1 MQASLTKHLTTVG
14 IEQGRNTL
22 PQLALRAFGGEPCVL
37 TKHGKPY
44 AAIVPLEM
52 VQRAQSVKAEKAG
65 WLALRG
71 TGKGLW
77 GAQPAQMI
85 AELRDEQ

>member
-1 MQASLTKHLTTVG
+1 MNTSITTVG

-52 VQRAQSVKAEKAG
+52 VQRAQMRKSNFS
-65 WLALRG
+65 ALRG

-77 GAQPAQMI
+77 GDAPAQMI
-85 AELRDEQ
+85 ADMRDED

>member
-1 MQASLTKHLTTVG
+1 MHTMG

-22 PQLALRAFGGEPCVL
+22 PQLALRAFGGEPSVL

-52 VQRAQSVKAEKAG
+52 VKRAQVKPQLFS
-65 WLALRG
+65 LARHRQRVVG
-71 TGKGLW
+71 C
-77 GAQPAQMI
+77 
-85 AELRDEQ
+85 

>member
-1 MQASLTKHLTTVG
+1 MQAPMITVG

-22 PQLALRAFGGEPCVL
+22 PQLALRAYGGEPCVL

-52 VQRAQSVKAEKAG
+52 IKHAQSVKAEKAG
-65 WLALRG
+65 LLALRG

-77 GAQPAQMI
+77 GVHPARMI
-85 AELRDEQ
+85 AELRDED

>member
-1 MQASLTKHLTTVG
+1 MNTIG

-22 PQLALRAFGGEPCVL
+22 PQLALRAFGGEPSVL

-52 VQRAQSVKAEKAG
+52 VKRAQAG
-65 WLALRG
+65 NRSFLALRG

-77 GAQPAQMI
+77 GAEPAQMI
-85 AELRDEQ
+85 AQMRDED

>member
-1 MQASLTKHLTTVG
+1 MQTSMTTVG

-22 PQLALRAFGGEPCVL
+22 PQLALRAFGGETSVL

-52 VQRAQSVKAEKAG
+52 VQRAQASKSSFA
-65 WLALRG
+65 ALRG

-77 GAQPAQMI
+77 GDAPAQMI
-85 AELRDEQ
+85 ADMRDED

>member
-1 MQASLTKHLTTVG
+1 MYTIG

-22 PQLALRAFGGEPCVL
+22 PQLALRAFGGESSVL

-44 AAIVPLEM
+44 AAIVPLEILE
-52 VQRAQSVKAEKAG
+52 VVKRAQAG
-65 WLALRG
+65 NSSFLALRG

-77 GAQPAQMI
+77 GAEPARMIAQM
-85 AELRDEQ
+85 RDEE

>member
-1 MQASLTKHLTTVG
+1 MQTSMTTVG

-22 PQLALRAFGGEPCVL
+22 PQLALRAFGGEASVL

-44 AAIVPLEM
+44 AAIVPLDM
-52 VQRAQSVKAEKAG
+52 VKQAQRSKTSF
-65 WLALRG
+65 LALRG

-77 GAQPAQMI
+77 DDAPAQMI
-85 AELRDEQ
+85 ADMRDED

>member
-1 MQASLTKHLTTVG
+1 MRTIG

-22 PQLALRAFGGEPCVL
+22 PQLALRAFSGEPSML

-44 AAIVPLEM
+44 VAIVPLDM
-52 VQRAQSVKAEKAG
+52 VKRAPAG
-65 WLALRG
+65 NSSFLALRG

-77 GAQPAQMI
+77 GEQPAQMV
-85 AELRDEQ
+85 AQMRDEV

>member
-1 MQASLTKHLTTVG
+1 MNTSITTVG

-52 VQRAQSVKAEKAG
+52 VQRAQMRKSSFS
-65 WLALRG
+65 ALRG

-77 GAQPAQMI
+77 GDAPAQMI
-85 AELRDEQ
+85 ADMRDED

>member
-1 MQASLTKHLTTVG
+1 MQTSITTVG

-22 PQLALRAFGGEPCVL
+22 PQLALRAFGGEPSVL

-52 VQRAQSVKAEKAG
+52 VMRAQMSKSSF
-65 WLALRG
+65 LALRG

-77 GAQPAQMI
+77 GDAPGQMI
-85 AELRDEQ
+85 ADMRDED

>member
-1 MQASLTKHLTTVG
+1 MHTIG

-22 PQLALRAFGGEPCVL
+22 PQLALRAFGGEPSVL

-52 VQRAQSVKAEKAG
+52 LEAARRAQTGSSG
-65 WLALRG
+65 FLALRG
-71 TGKGLW
+71 TGKDLW
-77 GAQPAQMI
+77 GTEPAWLIAQM
-85 AELRDEQ
+85 RDEA

>member
-1 MQASLTKHLTTVG
+1 MQTSMITVG

-22 PQLALRAFGGEPCVL
+22 PQLALRAFGGETSVL

-52 VQRAQSVKAEKAG
+52 VQRAQMRKSSFS
-65 WLALRG
+65 ALRG

-77 GAQPAQMI
+77 GDAPAQMI
-85 AELRDEQ
+85 ADMRDED

>member
-1 MQASLTKHLTTVG
+1 MNTIG

-22 PQLALRAFGGEPCVL
+22 PQLALRAFGGEPSVL

-44 AAIVPLEM
+44 AAIVPLDM
-52 VQRAQSVKAEKAG
+52 VRHAPAG
-65 WLALRG
+65 NSSFLALRG

-77 GAQPAQMI
+77 GDAPAQMV
-85 AELRDEQ
+85 AQMRDEA

>member
-1 MQASLTKHLTTVG
+1 MNTPITTVG

-44 AAIVPLEM
+44 AAIVPLDM
-52 VQRAQSVKAEKAG
+52 VKRAQAG
-65 WLALRG
+65 KNSFLALRG

-77 GAQPAQMI
+77 GDTPVQMI
-85 AELRDEQ
+85 ADIRNED

>member
-1 MQASLTKHLTTVG
+1 MQTSMTTVG

-44 AAIVPLEM
+44 VAIVPLAM
-52 VQRAQSVKAEKAG
+52 VKRDQVGKSSF
-65 WLALRG
+65 LDLRG
-71 TGKGLW
+71 SGKGLW
-77 GAQPAQMI
+77 GDAPAQMI
-85 AELRDEQ
+85 ADMRDED

>member
-1 MQASLTKHLTTVG
+1 MNTPITTVG

-52 VQRAQSVKAEKAG
+52 VQRAQLRKSSFS
-65 WLALRG
+65 ALRG

-77 GAQPAQMI
+77 GDTPAQMI
-85 AELRDEQ
+85 ADMRDED

>member
-1 MQASLTKHLTTVG
+1 MRTIG

-22 PQLALRAFGGEPCVL
+22 PQLALRAFGGEPSVL

-52 VQRAQSVKAEKAG
+52 VRRAQSGNAG
-65 WLALRG
+65 FLALRG

-77 GAQPAQMI
+77 GAEPVQLI
-85 AELRDEQ
+85 AEMRDET

>member
-1 MQASLTKHLTTVG
+1 MQTSMTTVG
-14 IEQGRNTL
+14 LEQGRNTL
-22 PQLALRAFGGEPCVL
+22 PQLALRAFGGEPSVL

-52 VQRAQSVKAEKAG
+52 VKRAQMSKSSFSS
-65 WLALRG
+65 LRG

-77 GAQPAQMI
+77 GDAPAQMI
-85 AELRDEQ
+85 ADMRDED

>member
-1 MQASLTKHLTTVG
+1 MHTIG

-22 PQLALRAFGGEPCVL
+22 PQLALRAFGGEPSVL

-44 AAIVPLEM
+44 AAIVPLEILE
-52 VQRAQSVKAEKAG
+52 VVKRAQAG
-65 WLALRG
+65 NSSFLSLRG

-77 GAQPAQMI
+77 GTEPARMIAQM
-85 AELRDEQ
+85 RDEE

>member
-1 MQASLTKHLTTVG
+1 MHTIG

-22 PQLALRAFGGEPCVL
+22 PQLALRASGGEPSVL

-52 VQRAQSVKAEKAG
+52 VRRSKSGSAG
-65 WLALRG
+65 FLALRG

-77 GAQPAQMI
+77 GAEPAQLI
-85 AELRDEQ
+85 AEMRDET

>member
-1 MQASLTKHLTTVG
+1 MQTSLTTVG

-44 AAIVPLEM
+44 AAIVPLDM
-52 VQRAQSVKAEKAG
+52 VKRAQASRSSF
-65 WLALRG
+65 LALRG

-77 GAQPAQMI
+77 GDTPAQMM
-85 AELRDEQ
+85 ADMRDEG

>member
-1 MQASLTKHLTTVG
+1 MHTLGTEIG

-22 PQLALRAFGGEPCVL
+22 PQLALRAFGGEPSVL

-44 AAIVPLEM
+44 VAIVPLDM
-52 VQRAQSVKAEKAG
+52 VKRPPAG
-65 WLALRG
+65 NSSFLALRG

-77 GAQPAQMI
+77 GDEPARIIAQM
-85 AELRDEQ
+85 RDEE

>member
-1 MQASLTKHLTTVG
+1 MRASITTVG

-22 PQLALRAFGGEPCVL
+22 PQLALRAFGGKPSVL

-44 AAIVPLEM
+44 VAIVPLDM
-52 VQRAQSVKAEKAG
+52 IKRAPAG
-65 WLALRG
+65 TSSFFALRG

-77 GAQPAQMI
+77 GDAPAQMI
-85 AELRDEQ
+85 ADMRDED